1 MNDSSY
7 LLRIVATNL
16 PKHRIRP
23 LIPTTQS
30 LQNFFQQKTHLVN
43 SQKTTLT
50 LLFSNLMEEK
60 TAFTNRKNKRVR
72 VKAVDYAFSKQFFN
86 YFFGFQI
93 LTTTA

>member
-16 PKHRIRP
+16 PKHSIRP

-30 LQNFFQQKTHLVN
+30 LQNFFQQKTHLGN

-50 LLFSNLMEEK
+50 LTFLKPNG
-60 TAFTNRKNKRVR
+60 RKN
-72 VKAVDYAFSKQFFN
+72 SIHKQKN
-86 YFFGFQI
+86 QKGKSQSC
-93 LTTTA
+93 

>member
-16 PKHRIRP
+16 PKHSIRP

-43 SQKTTLT
+43 SQKTTH
-50 LLFSNLMEEK
+50 SY
-60 TAFTNRKNKRVR
+60 FTFLKPNGRKN
-72 VKAVDYAFSKQFFN
+72 SIHKQKKQK
-86 YFFGFQI
+86 GKSQSC
-93 LTTTA
+93 